1 MDGGVLIALG
11 FAALVIAVAVVAA
24 RLIAKGRRRR
34 AADDGDA
41 IAMWEGVRQ
50 ARDREE

>member
-34 AADDGDA
+34 DGDA